1 MSRTNIRA
9 DNSATFV
16 GIQKFHEEQEQI
28 LVEIDDPSP
37 ESKSKAVK
45 GVYKALALANPTEEQ
60 RAEAFK
66 LAAEARFVEGRNDD
80 AIDLFREAELLYG
93 KINKSHFGRRTVL
106 GRIGDVY
113 LKNEDYELALD
124 YYVKTLAMTQKV
136 LGNDHHLVE
145 CQRAAIDSLRSQL
158 YFDGKEQPKKILV
171 ESRQDRANAVNLQVE
186 KVTREW
192 RQSLGDDHP
201 DVLTTLKSMGD
212 IYFRGEEYDE
222 ALKNYTEFLRICRS
236 VKNNTHPDIIPAIIN
251 IGSVHLS
258 NGDTSKAIDFYRE
271 ALRLKESMIG
281 RKSCGAIF
289 AHLANAHYEKGDL
302 VEAKSLY
309 QEALRFTKDEK
320 GSGHPEVAD
329 LLMKIG
335 SVNEENGNTEKAMK
349 LYRGALGIRESYYG
363 PNHASV
369 AESMNSIGSVH
380 YSRKENHMALRA
392 YLAALRLTK
401 EIFGEDHVQCADIL
415 VNIGNVHLQ
424 ADELDEAIVT
434 YYKALRCTLSEFG
447 KEHEKVADILNNIGV
462 TYERNEEKDLALDA
476 FTEALRVYKTIG
488 MPDSHNS
495 VMAVVRN
502 IRGLR
507 QGSLL
512 DFLVDEIVGAC
523 NIDTRSINAVTNI
536 IHEQGT
542 PKTGI
547 GLDVIGE
554 TARDLKKTVEAGAKA
569 LTPDNNSNI
578 GLMLSRSLT
587 FDDKHLQEILN

>member
-1 MSRTNIRA
+1 MSMLEA

-16 GIQKFHEEQEQI
+16 GIQKFHDADEHSVPPLNEDPTQI
-28 LVEIDDPSP
+28 QKP
-37 ESKSKAVK
+37 KSVR
-45 GVYKALALANPTEEQ
+45 GVYKALSLADPSDEQ
-60 RAEAFK
+60 CAEAFK
-66 LAAEARFVEGRNDD
+66 LAAEARFVDGRNED
-80 AIDLFREAELLYG
+80 AIELFKEAELLYG
-93 KINKSHFGRRTVL
+93 QINKSHFGRRTVL

-113 LKNEDYELALD
+113 LNNEDYELALEF
-124 YYVKTLAMTQKV
+124 YVKTLAMTQNV

-158 YFDGKEQPKKILV
+158 YFDNKDQPKKILV
-171 ESRQDRANAVNLQVE
+171 ESREDRAQAVNVQVE

-222 ALKNYTEFLRICRS
+222 ALQNYTEFLRICRS

-251 IGSVHLS
+251 IGTIHLS
-258 NGDTSKAIDFYRE
+258 NGDALSAIDFYKE
-271 ALRLKESMIG
+271 ALRLKESIEG
-281 RKSCGAIF
+281 KKNCGTVY

-302 VEAKSLY
+302 VEAKHLY

-335 SVNEENGNTEKAMK
+335 SVNEENGNCEKAMK

-369 AESMNSIGSVH
+369 AESMNSVGSVH
-380 YSRKENHMALRA
+380 YTRKENHMALRA

-401 EIFGEDHVQCADIL
+401 EMFGDDHIQCADIL

-434 YYKALRCTLSEFG
+434 YYKALRCTLTEYG
-447 KEHEKVADILNNIGV
+447 KEHEKVADVL
-462 TYERNEEKDLALDA
+462 
-476 FTEALRVYKTIG
+476 
-488 MPDSHNS
+488 
-495 VMAVVRN
+495 
-502 IRGLR
+502 
-507 QGSLL
+507 
-512 DFLVDEIVGAC
+512 IV
-523 NIDTRSINAVTNI
+523 I
-536 IHEQGT
+536 
-542 PKTGI
+542 
-547 GLDVIGE
+547 
-554 TARDLKKTVEAGAKA
+554 TV
-569 LTPDNNSNI
+569 
-578 GLMLSRSLT
+578 
-587 FDDKHLQEILN
+587 